1 MDDQRLEFMIYNIH
15 IPVYEMI
22 KKKACITKYVNK
34 WTSHI
39 YKYMY
44 IKKNVNNFIDN
55 NGRLEC
61 ENNKWMENPMKNT
74 THSINSAFHLGRF
87 KKVIGNTVKGHRRR
101 PENLPFMSS
110 CRGGSSISS

>member
-1 MDDQRLEFMIYNIH
+1 
-15 IPVYEMI
+15 
-22 KKKACITKYVNK
+22 
-34 WTSHI
+34 
-39 YKYMY
+39 MY

-87 KKVIGNTVKGHRRR
+87 KKVIVNTVKPVYKGHRRR
-101 PENLPFMSS
+101 PENSPFMSS
-110 CRGGSSISS
+110 WLLYTGSDYIHYSLYGRI